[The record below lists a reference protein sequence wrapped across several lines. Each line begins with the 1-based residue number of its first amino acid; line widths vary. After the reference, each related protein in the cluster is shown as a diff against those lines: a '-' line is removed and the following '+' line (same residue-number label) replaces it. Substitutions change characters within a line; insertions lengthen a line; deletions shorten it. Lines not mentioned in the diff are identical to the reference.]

1 MNEHLTDLLVENVT
15 GAFSFKGT
23 LLVWNSYKCHIEDTV
38 KKSLIAKKIFTS
50 IVPDGSSNMFKSLAF
65 HGIRRLKPIAQKSM
79 IIGLLQKE

>member
-23 LLVWNSYKCHIEDTV
+23 LLVWNFYQSHIEDTV
-38 KKSLIAKKIFTS
+38 KKSLIAKKIFTI
-50 IVPDGSSNMFKSLAF
+50 IVPDGSSNMFKSLTF

-79 IIGLLQKE
+79 IIGWLQKE